1 MDWYDKILHIYCLYL
16 AVVTAKVNKIL
27 VNLLQD
33 FNKRSHNDSCSMDV
47 DQYLA
52 NFYFLSNFVVVS
64 QVKLFNIDLHVTICC
79 HSKITSLLTEL
90 RKAAVKI

>member
-1 MDWYDKILHIYCLYL
+1 
-16 AVVTAKVNKIL
+16 
-27 VNLLQD
+27 
-33 FNKRSHNDSCSMDV
+33 MDV